1 MNTNNQI
8 KKDSSDKRQQ
18 TETRYYSAKVNFIL
32 ISLVFFGILYMM
44 WAWIWKQYLWNIF
57 SPVYILLILS
67 LNLFIFFWTQ
77 KIFFEKKIISYIIS
91 AIFLALSRV
100 FILPIIL

>member
-44 WAWIWKQYLWNIF
+44 GAGIGKQYLGNIF

-67 LNLFIFFWTQ
+67 LNLFIFFGTQ

-91 AIFLALSRV
+91 AIFLALSIV

>member
-8 KKDSSDKRQQ
+8 KKDSSDKRQK

-32 ISLVFFGILYMM
+32 ISLVFFSILYMM
-44 WAWIWKQYLWNIF
+44 WAGIWKQYLWNIF
-57 SPVYILLILS
+57 SPVYILLIIS

-77 KIFFEKKIISYIIS
+77 KIFFEKKIFSYIIT
-91 AIFLALSRV
+91 AIFLVLSIV